1 MSSKYPFC
9 YLHVVWQNSSHI
21 LSLHIRLF
29 KSYFHFEPCWE
40 WFWNKIFSS
49 WLFSVGLVTFES
61 NWIICSRLLSLGQI
75 SNTLGFLLRRGL
87 NAKCI
92 AQFLSRRTF
101 PSRIPNIG
109 FCEIVKCTEG
119 HVHSESV
126 NHRWQLWFD
135 AAALMVCALMFN
147 FWNQINWF
155 QCNLASLFCNVCIN
169 CQFS

>member
-1 MSSKYPFC
+1 MTCTLCGRIPHTFWAYILGF
-9 YLHVVWQNSSHI
+9 LNLIFILNHVESD
-21 LSLHIRLF
+21 
-29 KSYFHFEPCWE
+29 FEI
-40 WFWNKIFSS
+40 KTFSS

-75 SNTLGFLLRRGL
+75 SNTLGFLLRRRL

-147 FWNQINWF
+147 FWNQVNWL
-155 QCNLASLFCNVCIN
+155 QCNLASLFCNVCIK